1 MNFNIITSTTTA
13 VVRTAMTVTRPVF
26 IAIYSVSK
34 YCVDLDNE
42 YNNIYQISGHRLLL
56 RLDLI

>member
-1 MNFNIITSTTTA
+1 MNLNITTSTNIT
-13 VVRTAMTVTRPVF
+13 VVRTTMTATRTVI

-34 YCVDLDNE
+34 YCVDLNNE
-42 YNNIYQISGHRLLL
+42 YNNKYQISGHRLLL

>member
-1 MNFNIITSTTTA
+1 MNLNITTSTTIT
-13 VVRTAMTVTRPVF
+13 VVRTTMTATRTVI

-34 YCVDLDNE
+34 YCVDLKNE
-42 YNNIYQISGHRLLL
+42 YNNKYQISGHRLLL